1 MACTTLLVGRLATND
16 GSTIVDPKKL
26 VVVNHEDQPRTY
38 TGVAN
43 HLTIELPDNP
53 LRYTCTPHADP
64 SNGVWAE
71 TGINA
76 ANVSMSATET
86 ISANALHP

>member
-16 GSTIVDPKKL
+16 GSTIVARNEDGEDFSFDPKKL
-26 VVVNHEDQPRTY
+26 VVVNPEDQPRTY

-53 LRYTCTPHADP
+53 LRYTC
-64 SNGVWAE
+64 
-71 TGINA
+71 
-76 ANVSMSATET
+76 
-86 ISANALHP
+86 